1 MFEESFLAQIAD
13 AVAAKVVTQLAG
25 QGGATKRLFTLS
37 EAALYLGRTQKA
49 IEHLIDRG
57 RIPVTKLDGKRQID
71 RTTLDKL
78 ISDHV

>member
-37 EAALYLGRTQKA
+37 EAAPLSRA
-49 IEHLIDRG
+49 DPE
-57 RIPVTKLDGKRQID
+57 
-71 RTTLDKL
+71 
-78 ISDHV
+78 SN